1 MIRKKRGKRMFRLT
15 IKTIILIA
23 LPVVLAVQGLSAE
36 QAGKKKGISALGT
49 KLAARLTNPDSSG
62 LLKGAKSASDYLERR
77 ERFFYPQTRRD
88 DPFNLPFNKEES
100 GRAKE
105 PGLGEL
111 ELTGV
116 LFSRDGRSV
125 AILGMATSGGKQEG
139 SKGGASFLVR
149 VGDVVGGAEV
159 IMIESKRIHLKVIE
173 YGIVRNIVKEL
184 KPLVEERTNELSKP
198 ADDGGDQAGQSQAD
212 IDEYGGRPPPRR

>member
-1 MIRKKRGKRMFRLT
+1 MSRLT
-15 IKTIILIA
+15 IKTIVL
-23 LPVVLAVQGLSAE
+23 LSLTVVLAFQGLLA
-36 QAGKKKGISALGT
+36 QQTGKKKGVTALGT
-49 KLAARLTNPDSSG
+49 KLAARLTNQDSSG
-62 LLKGAKSASDYLERR
+62 LFKGAGSAADYLERR

-88 DPFNLPFNKEES
+88 DPFNLPFLKKDES
-100 GRAKE
+100 GRAKA

-125 AILGMATSGGKQEG
+125 AILGVAGSDKGGGQKQE

-159 IMIESKRIHLKVIE
+159 VMIESKRIHLRVQE

-184 KPLVEERTNELSKP
+184 KPLVEEKTNEPSKP
-198 ADDGGDQAGQSQAD
+198 AGNGGDQAGQSQAE
-212 IDEYGGRPPPRR
+212 IDEYGGSPPPRR